1 MECEEM
7 GDVPPTHPRYAS
19 LMARKLLTEAA
30 AAGMLAESALIAHG
44 RGEAFDYLLGERTCD
59 AARNSIREIA
69 GRLQEAAWPIISVNG
84 NAVALAADNLIRCAA
99 AVPCDIEV
107 NIYYRTPERMD
118 ARIGKLNERK
128 EVLSHEPWPKG
139 WDNNP
144 NVEQWEQ
151 FPGDWQEK
159 IRNVRILGGEP
170 DGRIPGLEGPRAE
183 CCAEGILRSDVILV
197 PLEDGDR
204 CEALIAMGKTVC
216 AIDLN
221 PLSRTAKKATI
232 TIVDELTRCLPLLLE
247 GLIDGTLMPSE
258 NWDNEQNLR
267 EVTSE
272 MLRILDDAA

>member
-1 MECEEM
+1 M
-7 GDVPPTHPRYAS
+7 GEVPPTHPRYAS
-19 LMARKLLTEAA
+19 LMARKRLTEAA
-30 AAGMLAESALIAHG
+30 SAGMLAESALIAHG

-69 GRLQEAAWPIISVNG
+69 GRLQEADWPIISVNG

-107 NIYYRTPERMD
+107 NIYYRTPERME
-118 ARIGKLNERK
+118 ALISKLNERK
-128 EVLSHEPWPKG
+128 EVLMHEPNPEGWWP
-139 WDNNP
+139 D
-144 NVEQWEQ
+144 WEQ
-151 FPGDWQEK
+151 MSGEWQEN
-159 IRNVRILGGEP
+159 IRDVQILGANP

-183 CCAEGILRSDVILV
+183 CCTEGILRSDVILV

-204 CEALIAMGKTVC
+204 CEALTAMGKTVC

-247 GLIDGTLMPSE
+247 DLVDGSMEPNE
-258 NWDNEQNLR
+258 DWDNEQNLR
-267 EVTSE
+267 EVVSE
-272 MLRILDDAA
+272 MLRILDDAP